1 MEGNMEI
8 ETGRWKNPTA
18 DFHLD
23 QKKMEGVR
31 ELDPRAEAER
41 QAILDQI
48 GNATM
53 DQIMIIQKNIAEA
66 VGRNPDLLNDPTTI
80 EKINAVY
87 KRSQE
92 IAGVS
97 DSNTLH

>member
-1 MEGNMEI
+1 MELPTE
-8 ETGRWKNPTA
+8 EWKKPTA

-23 QKKMEGVR
+23 PKKMEGVR
-31 ELDPRAEAER
+31 ELNPHTEAER

-48 GNATM
+48 EKATM
-53 DQIMIIQKNIAEA
+53 EQIMIIQKNIADA
-66 VGRNPDLLNDPTTI
+66 IGKNPDLLNDPTTV

-92 IAGVS
+92 IAGVG
-97 DSNTLH
+97 DSTTLH